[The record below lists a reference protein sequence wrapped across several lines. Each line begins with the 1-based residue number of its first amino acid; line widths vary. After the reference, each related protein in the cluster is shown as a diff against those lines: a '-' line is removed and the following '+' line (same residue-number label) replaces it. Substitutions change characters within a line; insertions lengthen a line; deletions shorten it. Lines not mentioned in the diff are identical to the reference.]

1 MFISLFN
8 NICLATGL
16 ATAGSGANPNAAAA
30 AAAHW
35 LGEEESFSRKMAE
48 GATSLKGLREQ
59 MVAAAQAI
67 AEERRSQSGSSPL
80 PAQLPI
86 NIKSA
91 TKPVIDGSTLR
102 TDERQRLAKER
113 REEREK
119 QHAAKESQILE
130 KEKKAR
136 LQYEKQVEERQK
148 KLEEQRQKE
157 EQRRAA
163 VEEKRKQKMEE
174 EKEHYEAV
182 IRRTME
188 RSQRL
193 EQRPKR
199 WSWGG
204 ALSADSDSKAGVSRT
219 TPSLP
224 VGLVDKSSSS
234 IQPQTADEAD
244 KRSASST
251 NLKQTDVV
259 ISKRLSSSS
268 ATLLS
273 SPVKSA
279 KRRSSSLNRLGSKAS
294 LPIQQPPQKVS
305 QVEQKGPA
313 VKKRSSS
320 LNRLSST
327 PQPSPQLEKVTKE
340 EHAARRSQTSPLEC
354 NVISRL
360 LTPTQASL
368 ARSKSAAALSADG
381 KDPTESHLCPRSASA
396 SAVAP
401 QVHLSRGPM
410 RSRSIDRQKA
420 GPADSNSPSET
431 KPLESLQKLEK
442 EKRPPSP
449 IPKRPPSP
457 SNASVRQRS
466 PSPANVAKR
475 PPSPSAA
482 KSSPKNRPPSP
493 SMLRQRPPSPSTVF
507 KPVPTPRLPTTP
519 ADVTNAKK
527 KSEKESKLTGK
538 TKGGGDEAECPQI
551 SDKEPAVATAAK
563 TKEDPNTKMIAG
575 TTTAEEASKILAE
588 KRRLARENKERE
600 EQEKIQQEEENRR
613 KEEELA
619 RKAAEE
625 RAQKEEAS
633 RRLEEQRRLED
644 EEKEKKAEEERIC
657 KELEEQE
664 KLVELQQQKE
674 EAEAKALEEAEK
686 QKQERERIMKQNLQ
700 ERLERK
706 KRIEEIMK
714 RTRKGDQNDTKKEA
728 MSAIQI
734 TEDGILEESNSDK
747 VNEEEEFNGDDVYE
761 ESELQRSNSSEVTSV
776 LSSPKPEEF
785 EFSKAEEKETG
796 INGIQQEIDQ
806 ENNNGKPEDN
816 VQLMDVS
823 SALQENAHTS
833 ELVHIT
839 EFDKTD
845 ELVSKLN
852 GKSSTWT
859 FEEIIELGVHSKST
873 KLTVDGIPADDC
885 NQNLIESA
893 GIPESPIVA
902 FEENVAM
909 TCLTKTVEAA
919 SEI

>member
-204 ALSADSDSKAGVSRT
+204 ALSADSDSKA
-219 TPSLP
+219 
-224 VGLVDKSSSS
+224 
-234 IQPQTADEAD
+234 AD

-747 VNEEEEFNGDDVYE
+747 VNEEEFNGDDVYE

>member
-1 MFISLFN
+1 
-8 NICLATGL
+8 
-16 ATAGSGANPNAAAA
+16 
-30 AAAHW
+30 
-35 LGEEESFSRKMAE
+35 
-48 GATSLKGLREQ
+48 
-59 MVAAAQAI
+59 
-67 AEERRSQSGSSPL
+67 
-80 PAQLPI
+80 
-86 NIKSA
+86 
-91 TKPVIDGSTLR
+91 LR

-204 ALSADSDSKAGVSRT
+204 ALSADSDSKA
-219 TPSLP
+219 
-224 VGLVDKSSSS
+224 
-234 IQPQTADEAD
+234 AD

-273 SPVKSA
+273 SPVK
-279 KRRSSSLNRLGSKAS
+279 RNL
-294 LPIQQPPQKVS
+294 
-305 QVEQKGPA
+305 
-313 VKKRSSS
+313 
-320 LNRLSST
+320 
-327 PQPSPQLEKVTKE
+327 
-340 EHAARRSQTSPLEC
+340 ARRSQTSPLEC

-431 KPLESLQKLEK
+431 KPLESLQVTKKLEK

-482 KSSPKNRPPSP
+482 KELFLPEESFKMYPMSSPKNRPPSP

-527 KSEKESKLTGK
+527 KSEKESKLT
-538 TKGGGDEAECPQI
+538 
-551 SDKEPAVATAAK
+551 
-563 TKEDPNTKMIAG
+563 DPNTKMIAG

-600 EQEKIQQEEENRR
+600 EQEKIQQEEENSIRR

-761 ESELQRSNSSEVTSV
+761 ESELQRSNSSE
-776 LSSPKPEEF
+776 SSPKPEEF

-816 VQLMDVS
+816 VQLMDVRS
-823 SALQENAHTS
+823 VTS
-833 ELVHIT
+833 EQLVHIT

-893 GIPESPIVA
+893 GIPSQEWPNNFI
-902 FEENVAM
+902 
-909 TCLTKTVEAA
+909 C
-919 SEI
+919 

>member
-234 IQPQTADEAD
+234 IQPQTADEGGSAAD

-340 EHAARRSQTSPLEC
+340 EHA
-354 NVISRL
+354 
-360 LTPTQASL
+360 
-368 ARSKSAAALSADG
+368 
-381 KDPTESHLCPRSASA
+381 ESHLCPRSASA

>member
-234 IQPQTADEAD
+234 IQPQTADEGGSAAD

-340 EHAARRSQTSPLEC
+340 EHA
-354 NVISRL
+354 
-360 LTPTQASL
+360 
-368 ARSKSAAALSADG
+368 
-381 KDPTESHLCPRSASA
+381 ASA